1 MNKTIKLVMI
11 SLLVSVNMLA
21 QKTDN
26 IQQQYGR
33 GITVDQK
40 ESTTAEER

>member
-33 GITVDQK
+33 GLQWIRKNLQLR
-40 ESTTAEER
+40 EER